1 MTIYTLLLYIAIVAL
16 ILTLTLGI
24 GHAKLMKYAKMHPFL
39 WFIQYFVGSLLIFSG
54 MVKALDPLGTAYK
67 MADYFT
73 LLLPSLSF
81 MKPYALPFALIMIV
95 LEVVLGINLILGHG
109 KRWTTVLNLMMM
121 LFFTFL
127 TGYNYLTAY
136 LPEGVGVFEFGKWQA
151 FNVTSIRVSDCGCFG
166 DFLKLLPIETFLKD
180 VLLSGMSILLLS
192 KTRDH
197 KFLISADTKI
207 FKVKWRDVLTVFFTV
222 SVTVFC
228 YMNFFFGLPMVDFRP
243 FKIGVNLGLARAECQ
258 ANPPVKKI
266 IYTYKNVLTNQ
277 SKQIEASDIANHP
290 YTWMEKM
297 LPAGASDSV
306 NVWQVQKELTKEE
319 TISKGCDSKISEM
332 DASKQQVF
340 ATHGYALWIV
350 ADEIDP
356 TYKGPW
362 NKVKALTD
370 AAKKDGIETV
380 AMYHHIHDNNKNAD
394 EKDDLELFQKDM
406 GLAFPFLQSDEKLV
420 KTIIRS
426 SPGVVLLY
434 NGTVVMNWHH
444 RRLPNWDY
452 IKMNFVK
459 KPEASFTADVKVTDY
474 IPSSLTH
481 VLKCSAEKVEKGQI
495 STKTFD
501 LIIMDAN
508 PLLKQ
513 LIDTENGIPKEGTIK
528 MSFAERPDLLSK
540 NPKVTFVPNGFR
552 DNGKAYQ
559 ILDAK

>member
-1 MTIYTLLLYIAIVAL
+1 MTVYTLFLYIGIIAL
-16 ILTLTLGI
+16 FLTLTLGV
-24 GHAKLMKYAKMHPFL
+24 GHAKWKKYAKMRPAL
-39 WFIQYFVGSLLIFSG
+39 WFVQYFVGCLLIFSG
-54 MVKALDPLGTAYK
+54 LVKAVDPLGTAYK

-73 LLLPSLSF
+73 LLLPALSF
-81 MKPYALPFALIMIV
+81 MKPYALPFALVMIV
-95 LEVVLGINLILGHG
+95 MEIVLGINLILGHG
-109 KRWTTVLNLMMM
+109 KRWTTSLNLLMM

-127 TGYNYLTAY
+127 TGYNYLTGY
-136 LPEGVGVFEFGKWQA
+136 LPEGVGFFDFGKWQE
-151 FNVTSIRVSDCGCFG
+151 FKVLSIKVSDCGCFG
-166 DFLKLLPIETFLKD
+166 DFMKLLPIETFLKD
-180 VLLSGMSILLLS
+180 IILTGMSFFIFIRTKDL
-192 KTRDH
+192 
-197 KFLISADTKI
+197 KFLISAEAKLGKLSI
-207 FKVKWRDVLTVFFTV
+207 RDMLTTFFTIV
-222 SVTVFC
+222 ITVFC
-228 YMNFFFGLPMVDFRP
+228 YMNFFFGLPMIDFRP
-243 FKIGVNLGLARAECQ
+243 FRIGTNLGLARAECE

-266 IYTYKNVLTNQ
+266 IYTYKNMLTNQ
-277 SKQIEASDIANHP
+277 TKQIDANDLGNHP
-290 YTWMEKM
+290 YTWKEFM
-297 LPAGASDSV
+297 LPAGATDSSY
-306 NVWQVQKELTKEE
+306 VWQVDTNLTKIE

-380 AMYHHIHDNNKNAD
+380 AMYHHIHDGNKNAD
-394 EKDDLELFQKDM
+394 EKDDLELFQKEM

-426 SPGVVLLY
+426 SPGVILLH

-444 RRLPNWDY
+444 RRLPKWDY

-459 KPEASFTADVKVTDY
+459 KPEASFTADVKVTEY
-474 IPSSLTH
+474 IPNTQTH
-481 VLKCSAEKVEKGQI
+481 TLKCSAEKVEKGQI
-495 STKTFD
+495 SVKTFD
-501 LIIMDAN
+501 LLIMDSN

-513 LIDTENGIPKEGTIK
+513 LVDTENGIPKEGTIK

-552 DNGKAYQ
+552 DNAKVYQ

>member
-1 MTIYTLLLYIAIVAL
+1 MTVYTLFLYIGIIAL
-16 ILTLTLGI
+16 FLTLTLGI
-24 GHAKLMKYAKMHPFL
+24 GHAKWKKYAKMRPVL
-39 WFIQYFVGSLLIFSG
+39 WFVQYFVGCLLIFSG
-54 MVKALDPLGTAYK
+54 LVKAVDPLGTAYK

-73 LLLPSLSF
+73 LLLPALSF
-81 MKPYALPFALIMIV
+81 MKPYALPFALVMIV
-95 LEVVLGINLILGHG
+95 MEIVLGINLILGHG
-109 KRWTTVLNLMMM
+109 KRWNTSLNLLMMV
-121 LFFTFL
+121 FFTFL
-127 TGYNYLTAY
+127 TGYNYLTGY
-136 LPEGVGVFEFGKWQA
+136 LPEGVGFFDFGKWQE
-151 FNVTSIRVSDCGCFG
+151 FKVSSIKVSDCGCFG
-166 DFLKLLPIETFLKD
+166 DFMKLLPIETFLKD
-180 VLLSGMSILLLS
+180 IILTGMSFFIFIRTKDL
-192 KTRDH
+192 
-197 KFLISADTKI
+197 KFLISAEAKLGKLSI
-207 FKVKWRDVLTVFFTV
+207 RDMLTSFFTIA
-222 SVTVFC
+222 VTVFC
-228 YMNFFFGLPMVDFRP
+228 YMNFFFGLPMIDFRP
-243 FKIGVNLGLARAECQ
+243 FRIGVNLGLARAECE
-258 ANPPVKKI
+258 ANPSVKKI
-266 IYTYKNVLTNQ
+266 IYTYKNMLTNQ
-277 SKQIEASDIANHP
+277 TKQIDANDVGNHP
-290 YTWMEKM
+290 YTWEEKM
-297 LPAGASDSV
+297 LPAGATDSV
-306 NVWQVQKELTKEE
+306 EVWQVQKKFTKEE

-380 AMYHHIHDNNKNAD
+380 AMYHHIHDGNKNAD
-394 EKDDLELFQKDM
+394 EKDDLELFQKEM

-426 SPGVVLLY
+426 SPGVILLH

-444 RRLPNWDY
+444 RRLPKWDY

-459 KPEASFTADVKVTDY
+459 KPEASFTADVKVTEY
-474 IPSSLTH
+474 IPDTKTH
-481 VLKCSAEKVEKGQI
+481 TLKCSAEKVEKGQI
-495 STKTFD
+495 SAKTFD
-501 LIIMDAN
+501 LLIMDSN

-552 DNGKAYQ
+552 DNGKVYQ